1 MDSAIIHGIPY
12 CDTMGTR
19 HTGTPRGHAILG
31 HHGDTPYWDPMWTRQ
46 IVYVEM
52 TEAKSRGSGTYE
64 RGSGNLY
71 ERATVLGS
79 NTGGK
84 AD

>member
-1 MDSAIIHGIPY
+1 MRTS
-12 CDTMGTR
+12 
-19 HTGTPRGHAILG
+19 
-31 HHGDTPYWDPMWTRQ
+31 Q

-52 TEAKSRGSGTYE
+52 SEAKSRGSGTYV

>member
-1 MDSAIIHGIPY
+1 M
-12 CDTMGTR
+12 
-19 HTGTPRGHAILG
+19 
-31 HHGDTPYWDPMWTRQ
+31 
-46 IVYVEM
+46 YVEM
-52 TEAKSRGSGTYE
+52 SEAKSRGSGTYV

-84 AD
+84 AGLIKIKHASHYFATVSSNKIVLIRNLQVTRGYENKLIVALI

>member
-1 MDSAIIHGIPY
+1 MRTS
-12 CDTMGTR
+12 
-19 HTGTPRGHAILG
+19 
-31 HHGDTPYWDPMWTRQ
+31 Q
-46 IVYVEM
+46 IVYVEIS
-52 TEAKSRGSGTYE
+52 EAKSRGSGTYV

-71 ERATVLGS
+71 EGATVLGS